1 MAKYEEY
8 IISAFKNGYIK
19 IINTDWLGT
28 VAVEFVCV
36 CMCFLTVL

>member
-1 MAKYEEY
+1 MAKYEKY

-28 VAVEFVCV
+28 VAVECV
-36 CMCFLTVL
+36 SVCFLTVL